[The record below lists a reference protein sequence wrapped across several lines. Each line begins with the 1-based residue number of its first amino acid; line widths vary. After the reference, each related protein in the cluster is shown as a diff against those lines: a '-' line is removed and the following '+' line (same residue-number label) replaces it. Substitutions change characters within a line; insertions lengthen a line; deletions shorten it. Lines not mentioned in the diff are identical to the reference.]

1 MPSSEDTNTQLNTRE
16 LAQENAPGQVVS
28 TNVNQK
34 NTEKLVKPAVK
45 KDAGTKT
52 GITED
57 ASTKTGEVKGDVG
70 SQTITKVEALF
81 KVLED
86 GKFALGNEEEKKRFR
101 AAFEK
106 ATDFSSLIQGLSITQ
121 VQLCFFLFEY
131 KMVIQYIDENV
142 ITSGLEAAKKADGL
156 IEKYFK
162 DYKDKNYLAFCEKND
177 DGLDTLHISL
187 GEHEREH
194 TLVSD
199 ILQQEKQIGALR
211 IFRGPNE
218 EVAASRSKK
227 DDINIRNYEFKK
239 GANYDMIITWDV
251 KIKDEKG
258 ADQNVKFEM
267 TVGVSHEGIT
277 ALRGYK
283 KNGEEGDNLGLKDL
297 LPSIEQNKEL
307 YINGLSLREAF
318 ELCFSK
324 NAAEMERSSETLVC
338 NPAPNE
344 VAVNSAQNNANSTQS
359 NDAAKPPENTPTADS
374 TQNDDA
380 AQIVTPKPAESAE
393 ESHKQPDSVQ
403 NNAVNSTQSDATTQT
418 VTPKQ
423 PDSTPT
429 DDSTQNNTAADNPK
443 TALDN
448 IPGVQ
453 QHDTANAKGK
463 SIAR

>member
-1 MPSSEDTNTQLNTRE
+1 MLSSKNT
-16 LAQENAPGQVVS
+16 
-28 TNVNQK
+28 K
-34 NTEKLVKPAVK
+34 NTEELVNPPVVE

-52 GITED
+52 E
-57 ASTKTGEVKGDVG
+57 EVKGDVG

-86 GKFALGNEEEKKRFR
+86 EKFALGNEEEKKRFR

-106 ATDFSSLIQGLSITQ
+106 ATDFSSLIHGLSITQ

-142 ITSGLEAAKKADGL
+142 ITSSLEAVKKAGGL

-162 DYKDKNYLAFCEKND
+162 GYKDYLAFYEKND
-177 DGLDTLHISL
+177 DGLDTLHIL
-187 GEHEREH
+187 LRKHEREH

-211 IFRGPNE
+211 IFHGSNE
-218 EVAASRSKK
+218 EVVASRGKK

-251 KIKDEKG
+251 KIKDEKD
-258 ADQNVKFEM
+258 ADQNIKFEM
-267 TVGVSHEGIT
+267 TVGVSHEGII

-283 KNGEEGDNLGLKDL
+283 VNGKEVDNLGLKCVL
-297 LPSIEQNKEL
+297 EWTKQNKEL
-307 YINGLSLREAF
+307 YINGLCLCESF
-318 ELCFSK
+318 KLCFSK

-344 VAVNSAQNNANSTQS
+344 VAVNS
-359 NDAAKPPENTPTADS
+359 
-374 TQNDDA
+374 
-380 AQIVTPKPAESAE
+380 
-393 ESHKQPDSVQ
+393 VQ
-403 NNAVNSTQSDATTQT
+403 NNAVNSTQSDAATQT

-429 DDSTQNNTAADNPK
+429 ADSTQNNTAADNPK
-443 TALDN
+443 TALDD

-453 QHDTANAKGK
+453 QHDTAKGK
-463 SIAR
+463 SIAG